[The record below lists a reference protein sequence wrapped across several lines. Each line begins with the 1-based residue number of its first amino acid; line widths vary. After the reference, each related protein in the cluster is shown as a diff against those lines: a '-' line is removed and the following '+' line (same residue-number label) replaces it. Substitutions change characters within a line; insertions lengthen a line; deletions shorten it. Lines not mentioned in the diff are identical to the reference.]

1 MAGRL
6 NTGVGFWFKIVKELA
21 AVISDEEENVC
32 AVGVGVELLSL
43 GAEVVLVVDN
53 KFFVVFDG
61 ELVLLAGNELVS
73 MVLWDRVLPVGME
86 LD

>member
-21 AVISDEEENVC
+21 AVISDEEENV
-32 AVGVGVELLSL
+32 VGVGVELLSL

-73 MVLWDRVLPVGME
+73 MVLGDRVSPVGME